1 MSSQLTLPQAAHER
15 RSIYQL
21 QKAST
26 ISDARIKEIVHDAIR
41 EVPSSFNSQ
50 STRLVVLVKDEHDKF
65 WDIVTDVL
73 KSIVPEDKWESTA
86 GRLAGFKGGYGTV
99 STRAP
104 SFRLTTR
111 STSHIAPPPHQPYH

>member
-1 MSSQLTLPQAAHER
+1 MSNQLTLPQAAHER

-41 EVPSSFNSQ
+41 DVPSSFNSQ
-50 STRLVVLVKDEHDKF
+50 STRLVVLVKDDHDKF

-99 STRAP
+99 SSLVYSSPPRSP
-104 SFRLTTR
+104 SIN
-111 STSHIAPPPHQPYH
+111 H

>member
-1 MSSQLTLPQAAHER
+1 MSSQELAKAAHER

-26 ISDARIKEIVHDAIR
+26 IPDYRIKEIVNDAIR

-50 STRLVVLVKDEHDKF
+50 STRLVVLVKDDHDKF

-73 KSIVPEDKWESTA
+73 KSIVPEDKWEGTA

-99 STRAP
+99 SQ
-104 SFRLTTR
+104 
-111 STSHIAPPPHQPYH
+111 TSLSLLRHTMNQGD